1 MSEQG
6 ELPTIGAVAVGGA
19 IGAAARWVLAAQ
31 LFPDLSDGFPWV
43 IFGVNVVGCFLIG
56 LVSTRVPRGSL
67 TWSFLATGVLGGFT
81 TMSSFAV
88 VLNDLANDGRT
99 GTAIVYA
106 LATLASGFL
115 ALAAAEA
122 IRGPI
127 DDRAA
132 GPERIE

>member
-1 MSEQG
+1 MSAQR
-6 ELPTIGAVAVGGA
+6 ELPTIGAVAFGGA
-19 IGAAARWVLAAQ
+19 IGATARWVLAAP
-31 LFPDLSDGFPWV
+31 LLPDLADGFPWV

-56 LVSTRVPRGSL
+56 LVSTRVARGSL
-67 TWSFLATGVLGGFT
+67 AWSFLATGVLGGFT

-88 VLNDLANDGRT
+88 ELNDLADDGGS
-99 GTAIVYA
+99 GTAVAYA

-127 DDRAA
+127 DDTTC
-132 GPERIE
+132 GPEQIE